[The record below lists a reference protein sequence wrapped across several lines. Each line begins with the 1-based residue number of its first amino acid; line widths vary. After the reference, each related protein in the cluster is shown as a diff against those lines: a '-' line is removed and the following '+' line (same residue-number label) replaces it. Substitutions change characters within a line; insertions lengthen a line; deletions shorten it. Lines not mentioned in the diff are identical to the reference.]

1 MTEQQEDRAP
11 RIADPALR
19 RLHPL
24 TPLLRSWGAVGVI
37 TAAALGALGN
47 NADQVTWV
55 WHAVQGDADIPLL
68 LRAAGL
74 LVLVAVILLAAGWV
88 SWRMTGFALVVERRD
103 EADRHPVGTLLYH
116 RGVLV
121 RQRSRVRL
129 DRVQSV
135 DVSQPVIPRLLG
147 LAMVSLD
154 MAAGAGASVKLA
166 YLREAE
172 AWHLRDEILHY
183 TPTGGGA
190 PRDPSRPAKPAR
202 EQQLV
207 ARISTHR
214 LVQATLL
221 EGVGV
226 YVLLFVVVIAAIG
239 AGIGFGWEV
248 LLGSLTAVFGVVLA
262 LFLMLRNQVGTVLR
276 DANFTLLRT
285 SSAIRISSG
294 LLSTVNR
301 TIELDRVQEVRIVE
315 PLTWRWLGW
324 ARVEVDVAGA
334 RTDGSSPA
342 ASLMPVA
349 DSEEAV
355 AFVASVLG
363 ADLADP
369 RVAGPGQRARWVDP
383 LGHRFLGVTLLDQGG
398 LSRRGRWRRTR
409 FFVPYARVQSV
420 SVRQGWLQRR
430 LGLATVHLDM
440 PAGVRRWTA
449 PHRDATEAHM
459 LVNDLVERARRQR
472 AMPWSEPT
480 LDPGDAGSDDQPQH
494 DAAQQLAPGVEDRP
508 REVRQPRHEEHDHAE
523 RRQRDGERGNEPEQH
538 QGQDQPRDRQGR

>member
-1 MTEQQEDRAP
+1 
-11 RIADPALR
+11 
-19 RLHPL
+19 
-24 TPLLRSWGAVGVI
+24 LLRSWGAVGVI
-37 TAAALGALGN
+37 TAVALGALGN
-47 NADQVTWV
+47 NVDQFTWV

-68 LRAAGL
+68 FKAAGL
-74 LVLVAVILLAAGWV
+74 LVLVAAVLLAAGWV

-103 EADRHPVGTLLYH
+103 EAEREPVGTLLYH

-135 DVSQPVIPRLLG
+135 DVNQPLIPRLLG

-166 YLREAE
+166 YLRESE
-172 AWHLRDEILHY
+172 AWHLRDEILRY
-183 TPTGGGA
+183 TPTGGPA
-190 PRDPSRPAKPAR
+190 PRDPSRPTRSDR

-207 ARISTHR
+207 ARIETHR

-226 YVLLFVVVIAAIG
+226 WVLLFVVVIAAIG
-239 AGIGFGWEV
+239 AGIGFGWEA
-248 LLGSLTAVFGVVLA
+248 LLGSLTAVLGVVVA
-262 LFLMLRNQVGTVLR
+262 LFVMLRNQVGTVLR

-285 SSAIRISSG
+285 ASAIRISSG

-334 RTDGSSPA
+334 RTDGNSPA

-349 DSEEAV
+349 DSQEAV
-355 AFVASVLG
+355 VFVASVLA

-369 RVAGPGQRARWVDP
+369 RMAGPGPRARWVDP
-383 LGHRFLGVTLLDQGG
+383 LGYRFLGVTMLDQGA

-409 FFVPYARVQSV
+409 SFVPYARVQSV

-430 LGLATVHLDM
+430 LRLATVHLDM
-440 PAGVRRWTA
+440 PTGVRRWTA
-449 PHRDATEAHM
+449 PHRDVVEART

-472 AMPWSEPT
+472 AMPWSEPA
-480 LDPGDAGSDDQPQH
+480 LGAGHPGSDDQPQH
-494 DAAQQLAPGVEDRP
+494 DAAHQFAPGVEDRP
-508 REVRQPRHEEHDHAE
+508 RQEGEPQHEEHDHTQRGESDRE
-523 RRQRDGERGNEPEQH
+523 RSNEADQH
-538 QGQDQPRDRQGR
+538 QGQDQPGYRQGRQGGEA